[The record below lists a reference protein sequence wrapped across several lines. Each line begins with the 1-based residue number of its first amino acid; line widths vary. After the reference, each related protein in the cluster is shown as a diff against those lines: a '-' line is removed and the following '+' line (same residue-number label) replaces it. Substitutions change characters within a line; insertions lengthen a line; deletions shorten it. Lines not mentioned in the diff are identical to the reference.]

1 MTRDPYLLFLCLFV
15 LSTATIAADPGG
27 VIQLSE
33 RADIQDA
40 AMMDKSILLL
50 SERVSECVQRK
61 AASPDKCFCLY
72 PQELSKVRKIYNV
85 TIKMHPTW
93 ANNVVSYVQE
103 SKTHAV
109 SFAGLKQQL
118 HKTCPGGS

>member
-1 MTRDPYLLFLCLFV
+1 MSRHRCLLFLCLFL
-15 LSTATIAADPGG
+15 LSTVTIAADPGG

-72 PQELSKVRKIYNV
+72 PQELSKVRKIYEV
-85 TIKMHPTW
+85 TIKMHPAW
-93 ANNVVSYVQE
+93 ANNVVSYVE
-103 SKTHAV
+103 EAKTHAV
-109 SFAGLKQQL
+109 SFGGLKQQL
-118 HKTCPGGS
+118 QKTCPGGG